1 MFNKPINNILKAHF
15 NGIYEQAKEKAKIDY
30 NLNVLSQIKDLEH
43 FEALKFHLEEQ
54 ERIKALVEIDEHPY
68 YIKNHST
75 ENWLLTQFASR
86 YFLLDVDESEAFM
99 NSVYLGEYQSLLF
112 TYIHDSEDKIPKYT
126 FDQFLNGKICKYYF
140 SFEKT
145 YSIERKDYYEILEWQ
160 SNSLIDIVTR
170 DTIFVI
176 QNYQNFLEKTENP
189 IEFIESQ
196 FNIIEEELT
205 SDIVKAD
212 ELKTILSKLFLF
224 KNFKLTQFSDDLL
237 LENYKIFHGSKVD
250 FKKITPATVGNI
262 LSDLQENIDGIIG
275 NEYTIFYT
283 IENLAFWLEDVI
295 NGKSY
300 KKTFSFPV
308 WHKVLEEAIDKGKE
322 QAEEIEQELSDFA
335 YNSQRTKDEI
345 KKLLIDRFEEYR
357 NAFNKFEPKEVFAL
371 IKDDNQTALFSSFK
385 VNCFFNNDAQKYKD
399 DLTEAVK
406 INAVLWDVTSI
417 YIDVLDERHINI
429 NGDSSSS
436 VNVMY
441 LLHQMILDKEIYN
454 ELEQSMDDF
463 MQHFHS
469 LSLPFPVHIEN
480 QREQFARL
488 FNKGISRLQQVLD
501 DAQPSNKILYLQSRI
516 KELKQREFKLSQ
528 YKDLGYSDKDER
540 KYPKLLREFL
550 DIEADFIKETSVV
563 SDAVI
568 IEKFQPKLPTPVIPK
583 LLVETNKEDRL
594 NNIIDKM
601 QADVDARNERK
612 IKDSLSDILDN
623 LRGQLISS
631 LQLYKIVKENTDL
644 EKDALEYLKEDVGWY
659 LFSMK
664 MAQDS
669 FYTEEQVERAF
680 SKIKNKGYSEEK
692 LFELGYLKN
701 KKMFFDVEY
710 EDPEEPVYID
720 KEKLLYPNE
729 FTSIKDLLE
738 IINKELA
745 KVILKTTKNSK
756 QANSLDDIIDVDK
769 QEYILKLLEDLS
781 ITKNGKSILSSRK
794 KGALRGVVEALREY
808 NILPHLGIDKLC
820 NLIADNIGLELKS
833 KLDFSDTSQKFQKD
847 AKQYIKDNPLH

>member
-1 MFNKPINNILKAHF
+1 
-15 NGIYEQAKEKAKIDY
+15 
-30 NLNVLSQIKDLEH
+30 
-43 FEALKFHLEEQ
+43 
-54 ERIKALVEIDEHPY
+54 
-68 YIKNHST
+68 
-75 ENWLLTQFASR
+75 
-86 YFLLDVDESEAFM
+86 
-99 NSVYLGEYQSLLF
+99 
-112 TYIHDSEDKIPKYT
+112 
-126 FDQFLNGKICKYYF
+126 
-140 SFEKT
+140 
-145 YSIERKDYYEILEWQ
+145 
-160 SNSLIDIVTR
+160 
-170 DTIFVI
+170 
-176 QNYQNFLEKTENP
+176 
-189 IEFIESQ
+189 
-196 FNIIEEELT
+196 
-205 SDIVKAD
+205 
-212 ELKTILSKLFLF
+212 
-224 KNFKLTQFSDDLL
+224 
-237 LENYKIFHGSKVD
+237 
-250 FKKITPATVGNI
+250 
-262 LSDLQENIDGIIG
+262 
-275 NEYTIFYT
+275 
-283 IENLAFWLEDVI
+283 
-295 NGKSY
+295 
-300 KKTFSFPV
+300 
-308 WHKVLEEAIDKGKE
+308 
-322 QAEEIEQELSDFA
+322 
-335 YNSQRTKDEI
+335 
-345 KKLLIDRFEEYR
+345 
-357 NAFNKFEPKEVFAL
+357 
-371 IKDDNQTALFSSFK
+371 
-385 VNCFFNNDAQKYKD
+385 
-399 DLTEAVK
+399 
-406 INAVLWDVTSI
+406 
-417 YIDVLDERHINI
+417 
-429 NGDSSSS
+429 
-436 VNVMY
+436 MY